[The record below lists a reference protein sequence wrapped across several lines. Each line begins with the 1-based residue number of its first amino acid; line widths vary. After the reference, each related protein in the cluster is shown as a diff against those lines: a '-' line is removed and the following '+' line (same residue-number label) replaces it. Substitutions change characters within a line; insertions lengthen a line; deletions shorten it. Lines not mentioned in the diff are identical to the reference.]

1 MFPSMED
8 CCLEAF
14 GRRQA
19 CYWLNECNSVI
30 EAVADNIVE
39 EASGLVA
46 FNGFGSAKSGKSGS
60 NYCYSDCDCYD
71 WQFCNFF
78 SGSSS
83 STGSS
88 SGKSG
93 KGKSGKS
100 EGYCQSCNQK
110 LARVVVFTIV
120 HPPQGLP
127 FVSHRSLIRATITL
141 MTTTIIMTTTSA
153 LSAAEVVTVTIRRY
167 HDLI

>member
-100 EGYCQSCNQK
+100 EGYCQSCNSKTGKSGSFYNCPSSSRSAICKSQK
-110 LARVVVFTIV
+110 SDKSNNYFDDYYYYYDDYFGAKR
-120 HPPQGLP
+120 G
-127 FVSHRSLIRATITL
+127 
-141 MTTTIIMTTTSA
+141 
-153 LSAAEVVTVTIRRY
+153 
-167 HDLI
+167 